1 MPAYARVEFG
11 SAEDLNRT
19 LGKLENRKIEF
30 GDRIAK
36 IKSYKDEERLK
47 LANRRMVIE
56 IDESAKLETMV
67 VDLSRFGR
75 VLHID
80 WPIEAYMNPTVE
92 DVKEFYKNTRELII
106 INKYETD
113 GSIESEY
120 YPNLE
125 IWSKN

>member
-1 MPAYARVEFG
+1 
-11 SAEDLNRT
+11 
-19 LGKLENRKIEF
+19 
-30 GDRIAK
+30 
-36 IKSYKDEERLK
+36 
-47 LANRRMVIE
+47 MVIE

>member
-1 MPAYARVEFG
+1 
-11 SAEDLNRT
+11 
-19 LGKLENRKIEF
+19 
-30 GDRIAK
+30 
-36 IKSYKDEERLK
+36 
-47 LANRRMVIE
+47 
-56 IDESAKLETMV
+56 MV